1 MNLLNVLN
9 DNILFFIPVQIFE
22 ATLRMSVM
30 ILDVGIPFL
39 FTLYM
44 IFGKTSPD
52 DKSNGIHETVCV
64 LLK

>member
-1 MNLLNVLN
+1 
-9 DNILFFIPVQIFE
+9 
-22 ATLRMSVM
+22 M

-52 DKSNGIHETVCV
+52 DKSNGIHETVS
-64 LLK
+64 LSLKDLDSQDF